1 MAGDWIKMRVGLTTN
16 PKVMRLAECLL
27 DDEKY
32 LDWAG
37 LAYGVQGYPPSS
49 EDESRNERHAALRVT
64 RYVTVTALLRF
75 WGYANEHEK
84 NENIVGIFP
93 EDVDEIVGV
102 PGFAHA
108 IEVAGWAVF
117 SPNGGLSLPGFAE
130 HNTSAGARSSGADRQ
145 KRYRENRRSAAHFVT
160 GKSDVTRDVTVTPR
174 EEKRRE
180 EKKEQKISP
189 AVPADAP
196 VDPAKPEKPK
206 AKRPPTITEWLAL
219 LGDADAIPETD
230 PVYAYAEKAGIPD
243 DFLSLSWAEFKSAY
257 TASGKRQKDFPATY
271 RNAVKGNWY
280 KLWWIAPDGEYRL
293 TTAGEQAKRAQ
304 A

>member
-32 LDWAG
+32 LDWSG
-37 LAYGVQGYPPSS
+37 LAYGVQGYPPAS

-84 NENIVGIFP
+84 NENIAGIFP

-102 PGFAHA
+102 PGFARA
-108 IEVAGWAVF
+108 IEVAGWATF
-117 SPNGGLSLPGFAE
+117 LPTGGLSLPGFSE
-130 HNTSAGARSSGADRQ
+130 HNTSAGARSNGAERQ
-145 KRYRENRRSAAHFVT
+145 KRYRENRRSEASRVT

-180 EKKEQKISP
+180 EKKEQKTTPKGVDLLPGISERI
-189 AVPADAP
+189 VADFLAIR
-196 VDPAKPEKPK
+196 K
-206 AKRPPTITEWLAL
+206 AKKQPLTETAVT
-219 LGDADAIPETD
+219 GIKRE
-230 PVYAYAEKAGIPD
+230 AEKAGMT
-243 DFLSLSWAEFKSAY
+243 L
-257 TASGKRQKDFPATY
+257 
-271 RNAVKGNWY
+271 
-280 KLWWIAPDGEYRL
+280 
-293 TTAGEQAKRAQ
+293 EQALTESCERGWASFKAAWLTNGTQAVAAPVKKRKQ
-304 A
+304 LGEGSSTNYGLPS

>member
-27 DDEKY
+27 DDGKY

-37 LAYGVQGYPPSS
+37 LAYGIQGYPPSS

-84 NENIVGIFP
+84 SETIAGIFP

-108 IEVAGWAVF
+108 IEAAGWAVF
-117 SPNGGLSLPGFAE
+117 LPSGGLSLPGFSE
-130 HNTSAGARSSGADRQ
+130 HNTSAGARSSGAERQ
-145 KRYRENRRSAAHFVT
+145 KRYREKAKEFGESVT

-180 EKKEQKISP
+180 EKKEQK
-189 AVPADAP
+189 
-196 VDPAKPEKPK
+196 
-206 AKRPPTITEWLAL
+206 TT
-219 LGDADAIPETD
+219 
-230 PVYAYAEKAGIPD
+230 
-243 DFLSLSWAEFKSAY
+243 
-257 TASGKRQKDFPATY
+257 
-271 RNAVKGNWY
+271 
-280 KLWWIAPDGEYRL
+280 PDGELFADVSDQVVHDFKQLRQKLRAPITATAMAGIRREADKAGL
-293 TTAGEQAKRAQ
+293 TLADALAMCCERGWRGFKAEWISANGQSPTSTEPARRPPVKREFLG
-304 A
+304 

>member
-37 LAYGVQGYPPSS
+37 LAYGMQGYPPSA

-64 RYVTVTALLRF
+64 RYVTVTVLLRF

-84 NENIVGIFP
+84 NETIAGIFP

-108 IEVAGWAVF
+108 IEAAGWAVF
-117 SPNGGLSLPGFAE
+117 IPSGGLSLPGFSE
-130 HNTSAGARSSGADRQ
+130 HNTSAGARSSGAERQ
-145 KRYRENRRSAAHFVT
+145 KRYRENRRSEASPVT
-160 GKSDVTRDVTVTPR
+160 GRSDVTRNVTVTPR

-180 EKKEQKISP
+180 EKKEQKTTPDGEFFS
-189 AVPADAP
+189 
-196 VDPAKPEKPK
+196 
-206 AKRPPTITEWLAL
+206 
-219 LGDADAIPETD
+219 
-230 PVYAYAEKAGIPD
+230 GIPD
-243 DFLSLSWAEFKSAY
+243 QVAHDFKQL
-257 TASGKRQKDFPATY
+257 RQKLRAPITSTAMAGIRREADKAGLTLADALTMCCERGWRGFKAEWVSGNGNTPSTPAPK
-271 RNAVKGNWY
+271 RRKQ
-280 KLWWIAPDGEYRL
+280 LGEGSSTNYGDP
-293 TTAGEQAKRAQ
+293 A
-304 A
+304 

>member
-32 LDWAG
+32 LGWAG
-37 LAYGVQGYPPSS
+37 LAYGVQGYPPPS

-84 NENIVGIFP
+84 NENIAGIFP

-117 SPNGGLSLPGFAE
+117 LPDGGLSLPGFSE
-130 HNTSAGARSSGADRQ
+130 HNTSAGARSGGAERQ
-145 KRYRENRRSAAHFVT
+145 KRYRENRRAAELSVT
-160 GKSDVTRDVTVTPR
+160 GKSDVTRNVTVTPR
-174 EEKRRE
+174 EEKSRE
-180 EKKEQKISP
+180 EKKDKKQ
-189 AVPADAP
+189 AAP
-196 VDPAKPEKPK
+196 NGANLLVGVSDRIATDFLAIRK
-206 AKRPPTITEWLAL
+206 AKKQPLTETAVT
-219 LGDADAIPETD
+219 GIKRE
-230 PVYAYAEKAGIPD
+230 AEKAGMT
-243 DFLSLSWAEFKSAY
+243 L
-257 TASGKRQKDFPATY
+257 
-271 RNAVKGNWY
+271 
-280 KLWWIAPDGEYRL
+280 
-293 TTAGEQAKRAQ
+293 EQALVESCERGWASFKASWLTNGTQAVASPTKKRKQ
-304 A
+304 LGEGSSTNYGLPK